1 MNVFATPLSL
11 RPTTRAAATGAL
23 RDNTNVRLQTAIL
36 NLIQIKNPVAK
47 WPSIAKSA
55 CQDVSRNE
63 NPPGGAVTKNI
74 KGVTYFHFGAAYYR
88 PFYNGSSVIY
98 EVVAKPS

>member
-1 MNVFATPLSL
+1 MA
-11 RPTTRAAATGAL
+11 
-23 RDNTNVRLQTAIL
+23 
-36 NLIQIKNPVAK
+36 
-47 WPSIAKSA
+47 SIAKSA